1 MERIDPQVA
10 KRVWQRVQ
18 GDEMSVRSLLAA
30 ERRCHGA
37 YRQLKRMLPGK
48 SRSLQQLEESCGL
61 RIRCLLGIDNLLTG
75 VRTSE
80 LPLKP
85 RQETAEGLLRHCY
98 QQSASLAAD
107 YQRRGEHPEYGG
119 VFTELAGQMRQQCM
133 KLLEILGSM
142 EKSTR

>member
-1 MERIDPQVA
+1 MERIDPQMA

-18 GDEMSVRSLLAA
+18 GDEMSVRPLLAA
-30 ERRCHGA
+30 ERRCYGA
-37 YRQLKRMLPGK
+37 YRQLRRMLPGK
-48 SRSLQQLEESCGL
+48 SRALQQMEESCQH

-75 VRTSE
+75 ASTPE

-85 RQETAEGLLRHCY
+85 RQETPQGLLRHCY

-107 YQRRGEHPEYGG
+107 YQRRGEHPEYGP
-119 VFTELAGQMRQQCM
+119 VFLELAGQMRQQCI
-133 KLLEILGSM
+133 KLLEILGDM

>member
-18 GDEMSVRSLLAA
+18 GEDMSVRPLLAA
-30 ERRCHGA
+30 ERRCYGA
-37 YRQLKRMLPGK
+37 CRQLKRMLPGK
-48 SRSLQQLEESCGL
+48 SRALQQLEESCGQ
-61 RIRCLLGIDNLLTG
+61 RIRCLLGIESLLTG
-75 VRTSE
+75 MRTPE

-98 QQSASLAAD
+98 QQSVSLVSD
-107 YQRRGEHPEYGG
+107 YQRRGEHPEYGP
-119 VFTELAGQMRQQCM
+119 VFLELAGQMRQQCI